1 MKMATKTVTRIN
13 SEKVCVCPIYAQT
26 KHQPTFRGIRMCGM
40 ANNGGEPNISGFE
53 ESINFKFDDTNVN
66 IYFL

>member
-1 MKMATKTVTRIN
+1 MTITIMIRIN
-13 SEKVCVCPIYAQT
+13 TEKATVYAQT